1 MSRVR
6 GLSWRGAA
14 TLTGWL
20 LALLVACWG
29 MGLLPMV
36 PAAPA
41 PVAGASDPARI
52 RAPGIA
58 VLESRRSETDVWPV
72 LSVLTEPTA
81 RWQLPEVLA
90 RLSERRPPAVPVS
103 NFGEFAGVAWLVWD
117 VQVEPQAVGDWLLD
131 VGYPALDHVDLYLL
145 REGQLVQVVRNG
157 DRMRLSER
165 PMPTRT
171 HVMPLQLSAGRY
183 LMLLRVET
191 SGSMIVPVRLT
202 TPQLRQFGE
211 ERTQVLQGLANGVM
225 LSLLIYSLAQG
236 YSLRDRMFAYYAI
249 GAGGVGLFQ
258 VTFMGIGLQHLWGD
272 ALAVSELLPP
282 ICVLFGVLGAF
293 LFIDRALDIRQI
305 SPSLSRA
312 MRVGA
317 LLCVVSLVLLVTG
330 VITYRDAQQVA
341 KVLGQCPTIL
351 ALPVAWRRWR
361 QGDRAAGYIL
371 VGWGI
376 YTAGVVVLA
385 LLVSG
390 RIPATP
396 VTLHMF
402 QVASLIEMVM
412 WVVVMGIRVDT
423 LRRSAERDRLDSERL
438 RHLADTDALTGV
450 LNRRGLQAAAGPL
463 LQQAQDDRLAALY
476 LLDLDGFKPV
486 NDRLGHHAGDAVL
499 IEIAT
504 RLGTQLRPGDLV
516 ARIGGDEFVVLATG
530 LRDEE
535 MARQVGD
542 KLLVSMQK
550 PITLQGSDCTVGA
563 TIGYAL
569 APTDSRDLGALLGLA
584 DQAMY
589 AGKQAGRQQVRRAWA
604 PLETGAGAV
613 SASRSRP
620 DCAPSC

>member
-1 MSRVR
+1 MLRVR
-6 GLSWRGAA
+6 GFSWRGAVI
-14 TLTGWL
+14 LTGWL
-20 LALLVACWG
+20 VALLVACWG
-29 MGLLPMV
+29 VGLLPLA

-41 PVAGASDPARI
+41 PAAAAPDPARI

-58 VLESRRSETDVWPV
+58 VLESRRSAVDVWPV
-72 LSVLTEPTA
+72 LSVLTEPAA
-81 RWQLPEVLA
+81 RWQLPDVLA
-90 RLSERRPPAVPVS
+90 RLSERRSPAVPVS
-103 NFGEFAGVAWLVWD
+103 NFGEFAGVVWLVWD
-117 VQVEPQAVGDWLLD
+117 VLVEPEAVGDWLLD

-145 REGQLVQVVRNG
+145 REGQPVQLVRNG
-157 DRMRLSER
+157 DRLRLSER

-171 HVMPLQLSAGRY
+171 HVMPLALSAGRY
-183 LMLLRVET
+183 LMVLRVET
-191 SGSMIVPVRLT
+191 SGSMIVPVRLM

-236 YSLRDRMFAYYAI
+236 YSLRDRMFAYYAV
-249 GAGGVGLFQ
+249 GVGGVGLFQ
-258 VTFMGIGLQHLWGD
+258 VTFMGIGLQHLWGE

-282 ICVLFGVLGAF
+282 VCILVGVLGAF
-293 LFIDRALDIRQI
+293 LFIDRALEIRQI
-305 SPSLSRA
+305 SPRLSLA

-317 LLCVVSLVLLVTG
+317 LLCVVSLLLLVSG
-330 VITYRDAQQVA
+330 VITYRDGQQVA
-341 KVLGQCPTIL
+341 KVLGQFPTIL

-385 LLVSG
+385 LLISG

-396 VTLHMF
+396 VTLHLF

-423 LRRSAERDRLDSERL
+423 LRRSAERDRLDGERL

-450 LNRRGLQAAAGPL
+450 LNRRGLQAAAESL
-463 LQQAQDDRLAALY
+463 LQQAQADRLAALY

-516 ARIGGDEFVVLATG
+516 ARIGGDEFVVVVTG

-542 KLLVSMQK
+542 KLLVSMHK

-589 AGKQAGRQQVRRAWA
+589 AGKQAGRRQVRRAWA
-604 PLETGAGAV
+604 PLETGPAPAP
-613 SASRSRP
+613 RSRP
-620 DCAPSC
+620 DCAQSC